1 MRFGF
6 IIPNNWGLEDPKD
19 VVDIA
24 VEAEQLG
31 FHSVWVNHHVLH
43 AGYILDRLGDRPY
56 YDALTVLTYVA
67 ALTRDIR
74 LGTSVLVLP
83 YLNPISLAK
92 TLATLDILCAG
103 RLTLGVGVGM
113 LRSESN
119 ALGSDFS
126 RRGAYADESI
136 EVMKELW
143 TQETPSFDGS
153 FYTFSGVK
161 FSPKPLQKPYPPI
174 FQAVSTSP
182 ASVEFAARNQ
192 IQVIAGGPTD
202 IMGQAP
208 QVIRRWREKMDEFGH
223 EHAHL
228 DPPMSKGIY
237 VAPTMEEAESDAVGL
252 MDFSSRI
259 LRSIGSGGSPI
270 GMPMD
275 KNGNLPNGYENW
287 AGRQQE
293 RERRDDPGDAGLPP
307 LRGTP
312 EVVIQ
317 RLNQLQE
324 QGINHIF
331 GSFGFPGLPQE
342 KVLRSIEMFATQVM
356 PHFRGVPV
364 SQGGR

>member
-6 IIPNNWGLEDPKD
+6 IIPNNWGLEDPQD
-19 VVDIA
+19 VVAIA

-92 TLATLDILCAG
+92 TLATLDILCTG

-113 LRSESN
+113 LRSESD

-153 FYTFSGVK
+153 FYTFSGMK
-161 FSPKPLQKPYPPI
+161 FSPKPLQKPHPPI
-174 FQAVSTSP
+174 WIGGSSRA
-182 ASVEFAARNQ
+182 ALRRAARLGDGWHPTGLSPEDVAGHARYLEA
-192 IQVIAGGPTD
+192 QV
-202 IMGQAP
+202 
-208 QVIRRWREKMDEFGH
+208 
-223 EHAHL
+223 
-228 DPPMSKGIY
+228 
-237 VAPTMEEAESDAVGL
+237 EA
-252 MDFSSRI
+252 
-259 LRSIGSGGSPI
+259 
-270 GMPMD
+270 
-275 KNGNLPNGYENW
+275 
-287 AGRQQE
+287 AGRNMSEIRLSVRVELEIMDSPQTGPQG
-293 RERRDDPGDAGLPP
+293 PIT
-307 LRGTP
+307 GTP
-312 EVVIQ
+312 EQLVSAIEAYAEVGVSEIVLSVSTADVDRIRRSMDSFAEAVIP
-317 RLNQLQE
+317 L
-324 QGINHIF
+324 
-331 GSFGFPGLPQE
+331 
-342 KVLRSIEMFATQVM
+342 A
-356 PHFRGVPV
+356 
-364 SQGGR
+364 GG

>member
-6 IIPNNWGLEDPKD
+6 IIPNNWGLEDPKH

-43 AGYILDRLGDRPY
+43 VGYILDRLDDRPY

-113 LRSESN
+113 LRPESD

-161 FSPKPLQKPYPPI
+161 FFPKPLQKPHPPI
-174 FQAVSTSP
+174 WVGGSSRA
-182 ASVEFAARNQ
+182 ALRRAARLGDGWHPTGPSPEELAGHARYLEA
-192 IQVIAGGPTD
+192 QV
-202 IMGQAP
+202 
-208 QVIRRWREKMDEFGH
+208 
-223 EHAHL
+223 
-228 DPPMSKGIY
+228 
-237 VAPTMEEAESDAVGL
+237 EA
-252 MDFSSRI
+252 
-259 LRSIGSGGSPI
+259 
-270 GMPMD
+270 
-275 KNGNLPNGYENW
+275 
-287 AGRQQE
+287 AGRNMSEITLSVRVELEIMDSPQTG
-293 RERRDDPGDAGLPP
+293 RHGPMT
-307 LRGTP
+307 GTP
-312 EVVIQ
+312 E
-317 RLNQLQE
+317 QLVSAIE
-324 QGINHIF
+324 AYAEVGVSEI
-331 GSFGFPGLPQE
+331 
-342 KVLRSIEMFATQVM
+342 VLSVSTADVDRIRRSMDRFAEAVM
-356 PHFRGVPV
+356 PLA
-364 SQGGR
+364 GG